1 MNIRQL
7 STTLQQLYQTG
18 NEVRVNLIVLIF
30 VEKQKVSY
38 IVLYEL
44 VWQISETFVT
54 EIFKAMPTKLNL
66 LIANLTFDLMPE
78 KKLFNF
84 NLRRTSTM
92 PSSLATCL
100 PLGI

>member
-1 MNIRQL
+1 MNLRQL

-38 IVLYEL
+38 IVPYEL

-66 LIANLTFDLMPE
+66 LIANLTFDLMQ
-78 KKLFNF
+78 
-84 NLRRTSTM
+84 RRNYSILICGELQ
-92 PSSLATCL
+92 PC
-100 PLGI
+100 PVV